1 MVETCEGIDN
11 KLSLLDKVNLW
22 LEHEFNSNLDGSTG
36 KVYAGKLGTQD
47 PSLSGNFGTLMT
59 WADKFRKLSIRT
71 NADTPKDAMQAIKFG
86 AEGITVHPRP
96 DQRHVRYD
104 DIGPLKQNIQTELNI
119 EGNPTT
125 DFIELVLEH
134 QPAQCTLV
142 PDAPEALTS
151 DAGWNTLT
159 NKDFL
164 LSICNLLKAAGI
176 RVSLFVDPVAEMIQ
190 GAKECGADCV
200 EFYTGPFS
208 KNFSTD
214 PEEAVKNHVQ
224 AALLAHSLGLKI
236 NAGHDLNLD
245 NLSFYAQK
253 VPHLDEVS
261 IGHALISDALYLGLE
276 ETIKRYKAALK

>member
-1 MVETCEGIDN
+1 MTRLSVNINKVALIRNARGGNLPNLLQVALDCE
-11 KLSLLDKVNLW
+11 
-22 LEHEFNSNLDGSTG
+22 
-36 KVYAGKLGTQD
+36 
-47 PSLSGNFGTLMT
+47 
-59 WADKFRKLSIRT
+59 
-71 NADTPKDAMQAIKFG
+71 KFG

-125 DFIELVLEH
+125 DFIDLVLEH
-134 QPAQCTLV
+134 LPAQCTLV

-151 DAGWNTLT
+151 DAGWNTIK

-164 LSICNLLKAAGI
+164 ISVCNVLKTAGV
-176 RVSLFVDPVAEMIQ
+176 RVSLFVDPVTEMIL

-208 KNFSTD
+208 KNFPTD
-214 PEEAVKNHVQ
+214 PEEAVKNHIQ

-253 VPHLDEVS
+253 MPYLEEVS

>member
-1 MVETCEGIDN
+1 MTRLSVNINKVALIRNARGGNLPNLLQVALDCE
-11 KLSLLDKVNLW
+11 K
-22 LEHEFNSNLDGSTG
+22 
-36 KVYAGKLGTQD
+36 
-47 PSLSGNFGTLMT
+47 FGT
-59 WADKFRKLSIRT
+59 
-71 NADTPKDAMQAIKFG
+71 
-86 AEGITVHPRP
+86 EGITVHPRP

-125 DFIELVLEH
+125 DFIDLVLEH
-134 QPAQCTLV
+134 LPAQCTLV
-142 PDAPEALTS
+142 PDTPEALTS
-151 DAGWNTLT
+151 DAGWNTIK

-164 LSICNLLKAAGI
+164 ISVCNVLKAAGV
-176 RVSLFVDPVAEMIQ
+176 RVSLFVDPVTEMIH

-208 KNFSTD
+208 KNFPTD

-253 VPHLDEVS
+253 MPYLEEVS

-276 ETIKRYKAALK
+276 ETIKRYKAALN

>member
-1 MVETCEGIDN
+1 MTR
-11 KLSLLDKVNLW
+11 LSVNLNKVA
-22 LEHEFNSNLDGSTG
+22 LIRNARGGNLPNLLQVALDCE
-36 KVYAGKLGTQD
+36 
-47 PSLSGNFGTLMT
+47 
-59 WADKFRKLSIRT
+59 
-71 NADTPKDAMQAIKFG
+71 KFG

-96 DQRHVRYD
+96 DQRHVRYN

-125 DFIELVLEH
+125 DFIDLVLEH

-164 LSICNLLKAAGI
+164 LSVSNLLKAAGI

-208 KNFSTD
+208 KNFSQD
-214 PEEAVKNHVQ
+214 PDEAVKNHVQ

>member
-1 MVETCEGIDN
+1 MTR
-11 KLSLLDKVNLW
+11 LSVNLNKVA
-22 LEHEFNSNLDGSTG
+22 LIRNARGGNLPNLLQVALDCE
-36 KVYAGKLGTQD
+36 
-47 PSLSGNFGTLMT
+47 
-59 WADKFRKLSIRT
+59 
-71 NADTPKDAMQAIKFG
+71 KFG

-134 QPAQCTLV
+134 RPAQCTLV

-164 LSICNLLKAAGI
+164 MSVCSFLKASGV

-253 VPHLDEVS
+253 VPYLDEVS

-276 ETIKRYKAALK
+276 ETIIRYKAALK

>member
-1 MVETCEGIDN
+1 MTR
-11 KLSLLDKVNLW
+11 LSVNLNKVA
-22 LEHEFNSNLDGSTG
+22 LIRNARGGNLPNLLQVALDCE
-36 KVYAGKLGTQD
+36 
-47 PSLSGNFGTLMT
+47 
-59 WADKFRKLSIRT
+59 
-71 NADTPKDAMQAIKFG
+71 KFG

-125 DFIELVLEH
+125 DFIDLVLEH
-134 QPAQCTLV
+134 LPAQCTLV

-151 DAGWNTLT
+151 DAGWNTIK

-164 LSICNLLKAAGI
+164 ISVCNVLKTAGV
-176 RVSLFVDPVAEMIQ
+176 RVSLFVDPVTEMIL

-208 KNFSTD
+208 KNFPTD
-214 PEEAVKNHVQ
+214 PEEAVKNHIQ

-253 VPHLDEVS
+253 MPYLEEVS

>member
-1 MVETCEGIDN
+1 MTRLSVNINKVALIRNARGGNLPNLLQVALDCE
-11 KLSLLDKVNLW
+11 
-22 LEHEFNSNLDGSTG
+22 
-36 KVYAGKLGTQD
+36 
-47 PSLSGNFGTLMT
+47 
-59 WADKFRKLSIRT
+59 
-71 NADTPKDAMQAIKFG
+71 KFG

-125 DFIELVLEH
+125 DFIDLVLEH
-134 QPAQCTLV
+134 RPAQCTLV

-151 DAGWNTLT
+151 DAGWNTIK

-164 LSICNLLKAAGI
+164 ISVCGVLKAAGVRI
-176 RVSLFVDPVAEMIQ
+176 SLFVDPVAEMIL

-208 KNFSTD
+208 KNFPTD

-224 AALLAHSLGLKI
+224 AALLAHSLRLKI

-245 NLSFYAQK
+245 NLSFYVQK
-253 VPHLDEVS
+253 MPYLEEVS

>member
-1 MVETCEGIDN
+1 MTR
-11 KLSLLDKVNLW
+11 LSVNLNKVA
-22 LEHEFNSNLDGSTG
+22 LIRNARGGNLPNLLQVALDCE
-36 KVYAGKLGTQD
+36 
-47 PSLSGNFGTLMT
+47 
-59 WADKFRKLSIRT
+59 
-71 NADTPKDAMQAIKFG
+71 KFG

-125 DFIELVLEH
+125 DFIDLVLEH
-134 QPAQCTLV
+134 RPAQCTLV

-164 LSICNLLKAAGI
+164 LSVCHLLKAAGI

>member
-1 MVETCEGIDN
+1 MTR
-11 KLSLLDKVNLW
+11 LSVNLNKVA
-22 LEHEFNSNLDGSTG
+22 LIRNARGGNLPNLLQVALDCE
-36 KVYAGKLGTQD
+36 
-47 PSLSGNFGTLMT
+47 
-59 WADKFRKLSIRT
+59 
-71 NADTPKDAMQAIKFG
+71 KFG

-125 DFIELVLEH
+125 DFIDLVLEH

-164 LSICNLLKAAGI
+164 LSVCHLLKAAGI

-208 KNFSTD
+208 KNFSQD
-214 PEEAVKNHVQ
+214 PDEAVKNHVQ

-276 ETIKRYKAALK
+276 ETIIRYKAALK

>member
-1 MVETCEGIDN
+1 MTR
-11 KLSLLDKVNLW
+11 LSVNLNKVA
-22 LEHEFNSNLDGSTG
+22 LIRNARGGNLPNLLQVALDCE
-36 KVYAGKLGTQD
+36 
-47 PSLSGNFGTLMT
+47 
-59 WADKFRKLSIRT
+59 
-71 NADTPKDAMQAIKFG
+71 KFG
-86 AEGITVHPRP
+86 VEGITVHPRP

-134 QPAQCTLV
+134 RPAQCTLV

-151 DAGWNTLT
+151 DAGWNTIT

-164 LSICNLLKAAGI
+164 TSVCSLLKAAGV

-214 PEEAVKNHVQ
+214 PDAAVKNHVQ
-224 AALLAHSLGLKI
+224 AALLAYSLGLKI

-276 ETIKRYKAALK
+276 ETIKRYKAALI

>member
-1 MVETCEGIDN
+1 MTRLSVNINKVALIRNARGGNLPNLLQVALDCE
-11 KLSLLDKVNLW
+11 
-22 LEHEFNSNLDGSTG
+22 
-36 KVYAGKLGTQD
+36 
-47 PSLSGNFGTLMT
+47 
-59 WADKFRKLSIRT
+59 
-71 NADTPKDAMQAIKFG
+71 KFG

-125 DFIELVLEH
+125 DFIDLVLEH
-134 QPAQCTLV
+134 LPAQCTLV
-142 PDAPEALTS
+142 PDTPEALTS
-151 DAGWNTLT
+151 DAGWNTIK

-164 LSICNLLKAAGI
+164 ISVCNVLKAAGV
-176 RVSLFVDPVAEMIQ
+176 RVSLFVDPVTEMIH

-208 KNFSTD
+208 KNFPTD

-253 VPHLDEVS
+253 MPYLEEVS

-276 ETIKRYKAALK
+276 ETIKRYKAALN

>member
-1 MVETCEGIDN
+1 MTR
-11 KLSLLDKVNLW
+11 LSVNLNKVA
-22 LEHEFNSNLDGSTG
+22 LIRNARGGNLPNLLQVALDCE
-36 KVYAGKLGTQD
+36 
-47 PSLSGNFGTLMT
+47 
-59 WADKFRKLSIRT
+59 
-71 NADTPKDAMQAIKFG
+71 KFG

-125 DFIELVLEH
+125 DFIDLVLEH
-134 QPAQCTLV
+134 RPAQCTLV

-164 LSICNLLKAAGI
+164 MSVCSLLKASGV

-276 ETIKRYKAALK
+276 ETIKRYKAALI

>member
-1 MVETCEGIDN
+1 MTR
-11 KLSLLDKVNLW
+11 LSVNLNKVA
-22 LEHEFNSNLDGSTG
+22 LIRNARGGNLPNLLQVALDCE
-36 KVYAGKLGTQD
+36 
-47 PSLSGNFGTLMT
+47 
-59 WADKFRKLSIRT
+59 
-71 NADTPKDAMQAIKFG
+71 KFG

-125 DFIELVLEH
+125 DFIDLVLEH

-164 LSICNLLKAAGI
+164 LSVCHLLKAAGI

>member
-1 MVETCEGIDN
+1 MTR
-11 KLSLLDKVNLW
+11 LSVNLNKVA
-22 LEHEFNSNLDGSTG
+22 LIRNARGGNLPNLLQVALDCE
-36 KVYAGKLGTQD
+36 
-47 PSLSGNFGTLMT
+47 
-59 WADKFRKLSIRT
+59 
-71 NADTPKDAMQAIKFG
+71 KFG

-96 DQRHVRYD
+96 DQRHVRYN

-134 QPAQCTLV
+134 RPAQCTLV

-151 DAGWNTLT
+151 DAGWNTLI

-164 LSICNLLKAAGI
+164 ISVCNLLKAAGI

-276 ETIKRYKAALK
+276 ETIIRYKAALK

>member
-1 MVETCEGIDN
+1 MTR
-11 KLSLLDKVNLW
+11 LSVNLNKVA
-22 LEHEFNSNLDGSTG
+22 LIRNARGGNLPNLLQVALDCE
-36 KVYAGKLGTQD
+36 
-47 PSLSGNFGTLMT
+47 
-59 WADKFRKLSIRT
+59 
-71 NADTPKDAMQAIKFG
+71 KFG

-96 DQRHVRYD
+96 DQRHVRYN

-125 DFIELVLEH
+125 DFIDLVLEH
-134 QPAQCTLV
+134 RPAQCTLV

-164 LSICNLLKAAGI
+164 LSVCHLLKAAGI

-224 AALLAHSLGLKI
+224 AAWLAHSLGLKI

>member
-1 MVETCEGIDN
+1 MTR
-11 KLSLLDKVNLW
+11 LSVNLNKVA
-22 LEHEFNSNLDGSTG
+22 LIRNARGGNLPNLLQVALDCE
-36 KVYAGKLGTQD
+36 
-47 PSLSGNFGTLMT
+47 
-59 WADKFRKLSIRT
+59 
-71 NADTPKDAMQAIKFG
+71 KFG

-104 DIGPLKQNIQTELNI
+104 DICPLKQNIQTELNI

-125 DFIELVLEH
+125 DFIDLVLEH
-134 QPAQCTLV
+134 RPAQCTLV

-164 LSICNLLKAAGI
+164 LSVCNLLKAAGI
-176 RVSLFVDPVAEMIQ
+176 RVSLFVDPAAEMIQ

>member
-1 MVETCEGIDN
+1 MTRLSVNINKIALIRNSRGGNLPDLLQVALDCE
-11 KLSLLDKVNLW
+11 
-22 LEHEFNSNLDGSTG
+22 
-36 KVYAGKLGTQD
+36 
-47 PSLSGNFGTLMT
+47 
-59 WADKFRKLSIRT
+59 
-71 NADTPKDAMQAIKFG
+71 KFG

-104 DIGPLKQNIQTELNI
+104 DIGPLKQKIQTELNI
-119 EGNPTT
+119 EGNPT
-125 DFIELVLEH
+125 DEFISLVLTH
-134 QPAQCTLV
+134 RPAQCTLV
-142 PDAPEALTS
+142 PDAPSALTS
-151 DAGWNTLT
+151 DAGWDTLT

-164 LSICNLLKAAGI
+164 ISVCHLLKTAGI

-208 KNFSTD
+208 KNYSTD

>member
-1 MVETCEGIDN
+1 MTR
-11 KLSLLDKVNLW
+11 LSVNLNKVA
-22 LEHEFNSNLDGSTG
+22 LIRNARGGNLPNLLQVALDCE
-36 KVYAGKLGTQD
+36 
-47 PSLSGNFGTLMT
+47 
-59 WADKFRKLSIRT
+59 
-71 NADTPKDAMQAIKFG
+71 KFG

-104 DIGPLKQNIQTELNI
+104 DIGPLKQTIQTELNI

-134 QPAQCTLV
+134 RPAQCTLV

-164 LSICNLLKAAGI
+164 ISVCNLLKAAGI

-190 GAKECGADCV
+190 GAKECGTDCV

-224 AALLAHSLGLKI
+224 AALLARSLGLKI

>member
-1 MVETCEGIDN
+1 MTRLSVNINKVALIRNARGGNLPNLLQVALDCE
-11 KLSLLDKVNLW
+11 
-22 LEHEFNSNLDGSTG
+22 
-36 KVYAGKLGTQD
+36 
-47 PSLSGNFGTLMT
+47 
-59 WADKFRKLSIRT
+59 
-71 NADTPKDAMQAIKFG
+71 KFG

-125 DFIELVLEH
+125 DFIDLVLEH
-134 QPAQCTLV
+134 LPAQCTLV

-151 DAGWNTLT
+151 DAGWNTIK

-164 LSICNLLKAAGI
+164 ISVCNFLKTAGV
-176 RVSLFVDPVAEMIQ
+176 RVSLFVDPVTEMIL

-208 KNFSTD
+208 KNFPTD

-253 VPHLDEVS
+253 MPYLEEVS
-261 IGHALISDALYLGLE
+261 IGHALITDALYLGLE

>member
-1 MVETCEGIDN
+1 MTR
-11 KLSLLDKVNLW
+11 LSVNLNKVA
-22 LEHEFNSNLDGSTG
+22 LIRNARGGNLPNLLQVALDCE
-36 KVYAGKLGTQD
+36 
-47 PSLSGNFGTLMT
+47 
-59 WADKFRKLSIRT
+59 
-71 NADTPKDAMQAIKFG
+71 KFG

-96 DQRHVRYD
+96 DQRHVRYN

-125 DFIELVLEH
+125 DFIDLVLEH
-134 QPAQCTLV
+134 RPAQCTLV

-164 LSICNLLKAAGI
+164 LSVCHLLKAAGI
-176 RVSLFVDPVAEMIQ
+176 RVSLFVDPAAEMIQ

-208 KNFSTD
+208 KNFSQD
-214 PEEAVKNHVQ
+214 PDEAVKNHVQ

-276 ETIKRYKAALK
+276 ETIIRYKAALK

>member
-1 MVETCEGIDN
+1 MTR
-11 KLSLLDKVNLW
+11 LSVNLNKVA
-22 LEHEFNSNLDGSTG
+22 LIRNARGGNLPNLLQVALDCE
-36 KVYAGKLGTQD
+36 
-47 PSLSGNFGTLMT
+47 
-59 WADKFRKLSIRT
+59 
-71 NADTPKDAMQAIKFG
+71 KFG

-119 EGNPTT
+119 EGKPTT
-125 DFIELVLEH
+125 DFIDLVLEH
-134 QPAQCTLV
+134 LPAQCTLV

-151 DAGWNTLT
+151 DAGWNTIK

-164 LSICNLLKAAGI
+164 ISVCNVLKTAGV

>member
-1 MVETCEGIDN
+1 MTR
-11 KLSLLDKVNLW
+11 LSVNLNKVA
-22 LEHEFNSNLDGSTG
+22 LIRNARGGNLPNLLQVALDCE
-36 KVYAGKLGTQD
+36 
-47 PSLSGNFGTLMT
+47 
-59 WADKFRKLSIRT
+59 
-71 NADTPKDAMQAIKFG
+71 KFG

-125 DFIELVLEH
+125 DFIDLVLEH
-134 QPAQCTLV
+134 LPAQCTLV
-142 PDAPEALTS
+142 PDTPEALTS
-151 DAGWNTLT
+151 DAGWNTIK

-164 LSICNLLKAAGI
+164 ISVCNVLKAAGV
-176 RVSLFVDPVAEMIQ
+176 RVSLFVDPVTEMIH

-208 KNFSTD
+208 KNFPTD

-253 VPHLDEVS
+253 MPYLEEVS

-276 ETIKRYKAALK
+276 ETIKRYKAALN

>member
-1 MVETCEGIDN
+1 MTRLSVNINKVALIRNARGGNLPNLLQVALDCE
-11 KLSLLDKVNLW
+11 
-22 LEHEFNSNLDGSTG
+22 
-36 KVYAGKLGTQD
+36 
-47 PSLSGNFGTLMT
+47 
-59 WADKFRKLSIRT
+59 
-71 NADTPKDAMQAIKFG
+71 KFG

-125 DFIELVLEH
+125 DFIDLVLEH
-134 QPAQCTLV
+134 LPAQCTLV

-151 DAGWNTLT
+151 DAGWNTIK

-164 LSICNLLKAAGI
+164 ISVCNFLKTAGV
-176 RVSLFVDPVAEMIQ
+176 RVSLFVDPVTEMIL

-208 KNFSTD
+208 KNFPTD

-253 VPHLDEVS
+253 MPYLEEVS

>member
-1 MVETCEGIDN
+1 MTR
-11 KLSLLDKVNLW
+11 LSVNLNKVA
-22 LEHEFNSNLDGSTG
+22 LIRNARGGNLPNLLQVALDCE
-36 KVYAGKLGTQD
+36 
-47 PSLSGNFGTLMT
+47 
-59 WADKFRKLSIRT
+59 
-71 NADTPKDAMQAIKFG
+71 KFG

-96 DQRHVRYD
+96 DQRHVRYN

-125 DFIELVLEH
+125 DFIDLVLEH
-134 QPAQCTLV
+134 RPAQCTLV

-164 LSICNLLKAAGI
+164 LSVSNLLKAAGI

>member
-1 MVETCEGIDN
+1 MTRLSVNINKVALIRNARGGNLPNLLQVALDCE
-11 KLSLLDKVNLW
+11 
-22 LEHEFNSNLDGSTG
+22 
-36 KVYAGKLGTQD
+36 
-47 PSLSGNFGTLMT
+47 
-59 WADKFRKLSIRT
+59 
-71 NADTPKDAMQAIKFG
+71 KFG

-125 DFIELVLEH
+125 DFIDLVLEH
-134 QPAQCTLV
+134 LPAQCTLV
-142 PDAPEALTS
+142 PDTPEALTS
-151 DAGWNTLT
+151 DAGWNTIK

-164 LSICNLLKAAGI
+164 ISVCNVLKAAGV
-176 RVSLFVDPVAEMIQ
+176 RVSLFVDPVTEMIH

-208 KNFSTD
+208 KNFPTD

-253 VPHLDEVS
+253 MPYLEEVS

-276 ETIKRYKAALK
+276 ETIKRYKASLK

>member
-1 MVETCEGIDN
+1 MTR
-11 KLSLLDKVNLW
+11 LSVNLNKVA
-22 LEHEFNSNLDGSTG
+22 LIRNARGGNLPNLLQVALDCE
-36 KVYAGKLGTQD
+36 
-47 PSLSGNFGTLMT
+47 
-59 WADKFRKLSIRT
+59 
-71 NADTPKDAMQAIKFG
+71 KFG

-96 DQRHVRYD
+96 DQRHVRYN

-125 DFIELVLEH
+125 DFIDLVLEH

-164 LSICNLLKAAGI
+164 LSVCHLLKAAGI

-208 KNFSTD
+208 KNFSQD
-214 PEEAVKNHVQ
+214 PDEAVKNHVQ

>member
-1 MVETCEGIDN
+1 MTR
-11 KLSLLDKVNLW
+11 LSVNLNKVA
-22 LEHEFNSNLDGSTG
+22 LIRNARGGNLPNLLQVALDCE
-36 KVYAGKLGTQD
+36 
-47 PSLSGNFGTLMT
+47 
-59 WADKFRKLSIRT
+59 
-71 NADTPKDAMQAIKFG
+71 KFG

-125 DFIELVLEH
+125 DFIDLVLEH

-164 LSICNLLKAAGI
+164 LSVCHLLKAAGI

-208 KNFSTD
+208 KNFSQD
-214 PEEAVKNHVQ
+214 PDEAVKNHVQ

>member
-1 MVETCEGIDN
+1 MTRLSVNINKVALIRNARGGNLPNLLQVALDCE
-11 KLSLLDKVNLW
+11 
-22 LEHEFNSNLDGSTG
+22 
-36 KVYAGKLGTQD
+36 
-47 PSLSGNFGTLMT
+47 
-59 WADKFRKLSIRT
+59 
-71 NADTPKDAMQAIKFG
+71 KFG

-125 DFIELVLEH
+125 DFIDLVLEH
-134 QPAQCTLV
+134 LPAQCTLV
-142 PDAPEALTS
+142 PDTPEALTS
-151 DAGWNTLT
+151 DAGWNTIK

-164 LSICNLLKAAGI
+164 ISVCNVLKAAGV
-176 RVSLFVDPVAEMIQ
+176 RVSLFVDPVTEMIH

-253 VPHLDEVS
+253 MPYLEEVS

-276 ETIKRYKAALK
+276 ETIKRYKAALN

>member
-1 MVETCEGIDN
+1 MTR
-11 KLSLLDKVNLW
+11 LSVNLNKVA
-22 LEHEFNSNLDGSTG
+22 LIRNARGGNLPNLLQVALDCE
-36 KVYAGKLGTQD
+36 
-47 PSLSGNFGTLMT
+47 
-59 WADKFRKLSIRT
+59 
-71 NADTPKDAMQAIKFG
+71 KFG
-86 AEGITVHPRP
+86 SEGITVHPRP

-125 DFIELVLEH
+125 DFIDLVLEH
-134 QPAQCTLV
+134 RPAQCTLV

-164 LSICNLLKAAGI
+164 IPVCNLLKAAGV

-276 ETIKRYKAALK
+276 ETIKRYKAALI